1 MIEVEVD
8 VSFGLPT
15 FTMVGLPDSTV
26 KESRDRVRSAIRNSG
41 FDFPAHRV
49 TINLAPADVR
59 KRGASFDLPIAL
71 GVLAASGVLT
81 RRDFSDILVLGELS
95 LDGTIQTTRGVLPM
109 ALAARRHGLT
119 LLTPAASAPEAAIV
133 SGLHIDAVTSLSHA
147 VEVLEG
153 RLPSA
158 SIRIDESA
166 ATTRTPVGEADMAD
180 IRGQTLARRAME
192 IAAAGRHHM
201 LFVGPPGAGKTMMAR
216 RLPGILPAP
225 TLDESVETTSIY
237 SVAGLVSG
245 TDGILQTRQFRAP
258 HHTISEV
265 ALAGGGRE
273 PRPGEVSLAH
283 HGVLFLDEMAEFHR
297 RALEVLRQPI
307 EEGTVRIARA
317 AGTAVFPARF
327 LLVGAMNPCPCGY
340 ADDSTKECR
349 CTPGQ
354 IDRYHNRLSGPLRDR
369 FDLIVRVDALP
380 TGDLLSTDRGEP
392 SADVRRRVVRAYV
405 RQNARYQGSTVKTN
419 ADLSH
424 AQLASSCVLDASGTR
439 LIERAAARFR
449 LSARG
454 YDRVRR
460 VARTIADLAGSPG
473 VEASHIAEAL
483 SYRND
488 EAIT

>member
-1 MIEVEVD
+1 M
-8 VSFGLPT
+8 
-15 FTMVGLPDSTV
+15 
-26 KESRDRVRSAIRNSG
+26 
-41 FDFPAHRV
+41 
-49 TINLAPADVR
+49 
-59 KRGASFDLPIAL
+59 
-71 GVLAASGVLT
+71 
-81 RRDFSDILVLGELS
+81 
-95 LDGTIQTTRGVLPM
+95 
-109 ALAARRHGLT
+109 
-119 LLTPAASAPEAAIV
+119 
-133 SGLHIDAVTSLSHA
+133 
-147 VEVLEG
+147 
-153 RLPSA
+153 
-158 SIRIDESA
+158 
-166 ATTRTPVGEADMAD
+166 
-180 IRGQTLARRAME
+180 
-192 IAAAGRHHM
+192 
-201 LFVGPPGAGKTMMAR
+201 
-216 RLPGILPAP
+216 
-225 TLDESVETTSIY
+225 
-237 SVAGLVSG
+237 
-245 TDGILQTRQFRAP
+245 
-258 HHTISEV
+258 
-265 ALAGGGRE
+265 
-273 PRPGEVSLAH
+273 
-283 HGVLFLDEMAEFHR
+283 VLFLDEMAEFHR

-439 LIERAAARFR
+439 LIERAVARFR